1 MARPMSITRI
11 LAPLWQPACRAAFFL
26 TLVFALYMALAPAP
40 IATPTLDS
48 YGDKAEHML
57 AFATLTTLARL
68 GWTRAP
74 NWLVLERL
82 SFIGALIE
90 VFQAIPSLHRDC
102 DWHDWVAD
110 TLAIMATLGVI
121 KLLRLSGVLDM
132 ANRPRLRPVT
142 RGNA

>member
-1 MARPMSITRI
+1 MSLIRFC
-11 LAPLWQPACRAAFFL
+11 APLWQPFCRAAFFMA
-26 TLVFALYMALAPAP
+26 LVFTLYMALAPMP
-40 IATPTLDS
+40 LATPTLDS
-48 YGDKAEHML
+48 YGDKFEHML
-57 AFATLTTLARL
+57 AFVTLTSLARL

-110 TLAIMATLGVI
+110 TLAIMATLGAI
-121 KLLRLSGVLDM
+121 KLLRLTGVL
-132 ANRPRLRPVT
+132 NGLHLPGPQPVVQ
-142 RGNA
+142 GNA